1 MAAVFTPRRR
11 SAILALICLA
21 ALPATACTI
30 SDPAGASDTTA
41 ASSGAPDTTAPAGD
55 CGPGGG
61 LTWAPGVLTI
71 ATDDPAY
78 APWIVDNDPANGMG
92 YEGSVARAVSE
103 RLGYAPDQVR
113 FTRVGFEEALAQGPK
128 NFDFDINQFTIVG
141 DRRDS
146 VDFSAPYYAVAQ
158 SVIALSTNPAAQ
170 ARSLA
175 DLTGLRLGAQQNST
189 SLAAIEGTIRPGHT
203 PMAFGT
209 TDAAK
214 AALQSGAVDAIVVD
228 LPTGFH
234 IVGEQIPGSV
244 IVGQFPRPNDVT
256 EFYGAVLEKD
266 SPLTGCVSAA
276 LDGLYDDGTLD
287 TLIAR
292 WLTDS
297 AGARVLQ

>member
-1 MAAVFTPRRR
+1 MMAAVLTPRRR
-11 SAILALICLA
+11 SAVLAAICLA
-21 ALPATACTI
+21 VVPATACTI
-30 SDPAGASDTTA
+30 ADSADAADTSAPANA
-41 ASSGAPDTTAPAGD
+41 ASSSGT

-71 ATDDPAY
+71 ATDEPAY
-78 APWIVDNDPANGMG
+78 APWIVDNDPANGLG
-92 YEGSVARAVSE
+92 YEGAVARAVSE
-103 RLGYAPDQVR
+103 RLGYAPEQLR
-113 FTRVGFEEALAQGPK
+113 FTRVGFEEAMAPGPK
-128 NFDFDINQFTIVG
+128 TFDFDINQVTIAG

-146 VDFSAPYYAVAQ
+146 VDFSSPYYAVAQ
-158 SVIALSTNPAAQ
+158 SVIALSTNHAAKS
-170 ARSLA
+170 RSLA
-175 DLTGLRLGAQQNST
+175 DLTELSLGAQRNST
-189 SLAAIEGTIRPGHT
+189 SLAAIEGTIRPLQAPT
-203 PMAFGT
+203 SFDT

-214 AALQSGAVDAIVVD
+214 AALQSGEVDAIVVD

-234 IVGEQIPGSV
+234 ITEEQIPGSV

-287 TLIAR
+287 KLIAQ

>member
-1 MAAVFTPRRR
+1 MTAVLTPRRR
-11 SAILALICLA
+11 SAVLAAICLA
-21 ALPATACTI
+21 VVPATACTI
-30 SDPAGASDTTA
+30 SDPADAADTSA
-41 ASSGAPDTTAPAGD
+41 AGD
-55 CGPGGG
+55 TASQSGTCGPGGG

-71 ATDDPAY
+71 AADDPAH
-78 APWIVDNDPANGMG
+78 APWIVDNDPSNGLG
-92 YEGSVARAVSE
+92 YEGAVARAVSQ

-113 FTRVGFEEALAQGPK
+113 FTRVDFEDALAPGPK
-128 NFDFDINQFTIVG
+128 SFDFDINQFTIVG

-158 SVIALSTNPAAQ
+158 SVVALSTNPAARS
-170 ARSLA
+170 RSLA
-175 DLTGLRLGAQQNST
+175 DLTELRLGAQRNST
-189 SLAAIEGTIRPGHT
+189 SLAAIEGTIRPAKA
-203 PMAFGT
+203 PKPFDT

-214 AALQSGAVDAIVVD
+214 AALQAGEVDAIVVD

-234 IVGEQIPGSV
+234 ITKEQIPGSV

-256 EFYGAVLEKD
+256 EFYGVVLEKD

-287 TLIAR
+287 ALIGQ